1 MSYNSKYTGQEVE
14 QLLDQV
20 ADGGTST
27 SWEDITDKPTFA
39 EVATSGDY
47 SDLANTP
54 TIPTK
59 TSDLDNDSGFLTEHQ
74 DISNLA
80 TKTELSGKVDK
91 VTGKQLSTED
101 FTSVLKTKLEGL
113 SNYDDTAI
121 QEAISGLQTQI
132 NTLVS
137 GDASTAIESFNEIIA
152 FLDGLEDTEDLASI
166 IASIEQQIA
175 SKYTKPSGGIPKTD
189 LESSVQT
196 SLEKANTAL
205 QEHQSL
211 EGYVKDTDLSAV
223 AKSGSYND
231 LTNKPTI
238 PSAIT
243 VDTALSS
250 SSSNPVQNKVINTAL
265 SGKQDELV
273 SGTNIKTINGQS
285 LLGEGDIVISGDSD
299 GEFLPLTG
307 GTIDGNLEVIG
318 QFYADKI
325 ATEVFED
332 GSTGAKL
339 RFNSNG
345 IKVTAPTGANY
356 LLLDITLLGDG
367 TKFLSDDGTY
377 KTIDTSGGGSS
388 AYTEVSHGT
397 SDTTFTLTPNVFHIW
412 DEVSSLTL
420 TLGEE
425 TEGIANE
432 FLFQFTSGATP
443 TTLTLPD
450 TIKWANDSAPTIA
463 ENMIYQVSIL
473 KGLACVSEFSNKPQ
487 KITNTIKKDGT
498 NLVFDY
504 PVASEVTV
512 VFYGRASDA
521 TASSTPTNVT
531 LVYSVGEQSKAIR
544 SLFNFVSVT
553 PNEDDT
559 YIYTF

>member
-47 SDLANTP
+47 SDLDNIP

-101 FTSVLKTKLEGL
+101 FTSALKTKLEGL

-175 SKYTKPSGGIPKTD
+175 SKYTKPSGGIPKSD

-231 LTNKPTI
+231 LTNRPTI
-238 PSAIT
+238 PDI
-243 VDTALSS
+243 
-250 SSSNPVQNKVINTAL
+250 
-265 SGKQDELV
+265 SGKQDTLV
-273 SGTNIKTINGQS
+273 SGTNIKTINGES
-285 LLGEGDIVISGDSD
+285 ILGSGDIVISGGSD

-307 GTIDGNLEVIG
+307 GMIDGNLEVAG
-318 QFYADKI
+318 GFYADSVT
-325 ATEVFED
+325 TELFED
-332 GSTGAKL
+332 GSTGAQLK
-339 RFNSNG
+339 FNTNG
-345 IKVTAPTGANY
+345 IKVKSTTGSSNVV
-356 LLLDITLLGDG
+356 LDITVLGEG

-377 KTIDTSGGGSS
+377 KSIDTSGGSIPVVEIS
-388 AYTEVSHGT
+388 GT
-397 SDTTFTLTPNVFHIW
+397 SVALTANQFAILTTVQTSTLT
-412 DEVSSLTL
+412 
-420 TLGEE
+420 
-425 TEGIANE
+425 
-432 FLFQFTSGATP
+432 
-443 TTLTLPD
+443 
-450 TIKWANDSAPTIA
+450 
-463 ENMIYQVSIL
+463 
-473 KGLACVSEFSNKPQ
+473 
-487 KITNTIKKDGT
+487 
-498 NLVFDY
+498 
-504 PVASEVTV
+504 
-512 VFYGRASDA
+512 
-521 TASSTPTNVT
+521 VT
-531 LVYSVGEQSKAIR
+531 LNAV
-544 SLFNFVSVT
+544 
-553 PNEDDT
+553 EDDT
-559 YIYTF
+559 VYNEYMMQFSTGAIAPTVNFPSSVLWEETPVIEVSKIYQISIVNNVGLIVGVSDTSSYESQ

>member
-47 SDLANTP
+47 SDLDNTP

-101 FTSVLKTKLEGL
+101 FTSALKTKLEGL
-113 SNYDDTAI
+113 NNYDDAAI

-231 LTNKPTI
+231 LSNKPTI
-238 PSAIT
+238 PDI
-243 VDTALSS
+243 
-250 SSSNPVQNKVINTAL
+250 
-265 SGKQDELV
+265 SGKQDTLV

-285 LLGEGDIVISGDSD
+285 LLGEGDIVISGGSD

-345 IKVTAPTGANY
+345 IKVTAPTGTNH

-377 KTIDTSGGGSS
+377 KTIDTSGGSIPVV
-388 AYTEVSHGT
+388 EVSGT
-397 SDTTFTLTPNVFHIW
+397 SVALTANQFTILTTGQTSTLTVTLNAVEDDTVYNEYMMQFFTGSTAPTVSFPNIVMW
-412 DEVSSLTL
+412 
-420 TLGEE
+420 EE
-425 TEGIANE
+425 TPVIEA
-432 FLFQFTSGATP
+432 SKA
-443 TTLTLPD
+443 
-450 TIKWANDSAPTIA
+450 
-463 ENMIYQVSIL
+463 YQVSIVNNV
-473 KGLACVSEFSNKPQ
+473 GL
-487 KITNTIKKDGT
+487 I
-498 NLVFDY
+498 
-504 PVASEVTV
+504 
-512 VFYGRASDA
+512 
-521 TASSTPTNVT
+521 
-531 LVYSVGEQSKAIR
+531 VGVPLE
-544 SLFNFVSVT
+544 
-553 PNEDDT
+553 
-559 YIYTF
+559 